1 MKKLLLLLTT
11 AALALGANAQKPLAT
26 IKSGKNVLPLNN
38 KVEKS
43 AEKVASQTPVRTLA
57 GDVISEQ
64 PEGTMVTYNR
74 AGESIYYS
82 SWFGYMTSE
91 QSGKAYVVYA
101 DDGETIYMKDPISN
115 AQQDTWVKG
124 TINADGTQITI
135 PLDQCI
141 AWYEGFDSDSDYYNY
156 GIRLAVGST
165 VIEEEVDTAGEVSYY
180 IDFVPANATEAVFS
194 IGEDSTLTMLNTE
207 GDMYAEFPNNY
218 AATGLALVYDMADD
232 CAPYYLDYDGA
243 WAGYIDWNTV
253 LTVRPPAH
261 PAVPVNPTDLTWK
274 DAGDESGNSRFG
286 FTINLQ
292 DTEGGELE
300 PEYVSYSIFT
310 DDDQIFTFD
319 VATYGAANESLTQDM
334 TEIPYGFSDWD
345 FYTSAVYFYRTNT
358 GDNPLFTNRIGIQ
371 VYYTVDGV
379 RNASDI
385 VYWEIIPVVAATPA
399 DPMNLEWT
407 DSGSEDGFSNLYFD
421 IPADASGNP
430 LDVDGNPMNPDHLTY
445 SIFTDDDVIFTF
457 DTDTYGYDLDEATT
471 EIPYGFSGYDFY
483 SHRVYFYR
491 TNAVGYDTFF
501 KTRIGMR
508 LNYHVGEDVY
518 SSNIVYWY
526 LPTAVDEINTGK
538 TIANVEYY
546 NIAGQKV
553 QQAKGLTIVRITYTD
568 GTTSTRKVV
577 K

>member
-1 MKKLLLLLTT
+1 MFSFSFCYL
-11 AALALGANAQKPLAT
+11 
-26 IKSGKNVLPLNN
+26 
-38 KVEKS
+38 
-43 AEKVASQTPVRTLA
+43 
-57 GDVISEQ
+57 
-64 PEGTMVTYNR
+64 
-74 AGESIYYS
+74 
-82 SWFGYMTSE
+82 
-91 QSGKAYVVYA
+91 
-101 DDGETIYMKDPISN
+101 SN
-115 AQQDTWVKG
+115 
-124 TINADGTQITI
+124 I
-135 PLDQCI
+135 
-141 AWYEGFDSDSDYYNY
+141 
-156 GIRLAVGST
+156 
-165 VIEEEVDTAGEVSYY
+165 
-180 IDFVPANATEAVFS
+180 
-194 IGEDSTLTMLNTE
+194 
-207 GDMYAEFPNNY
+207 
-218 AATGLALVYDMADD
+218 
-232 CAPYYLDYDGA
+232 
-243 WAGYIDWNTV
+243 
-253 LTVRPPAH
+253 
-261 PAVPVNPTDLTWK
+261 
-274 DAGDESGNSRFG
+274 
-286 FTINLQ
+286 
-292 DTEGGELE
+292 
-300 PEYVSYSIFT
+300 
-310 DDDQIFTFD
+310 
-319 VATYGAANESLTQDM
+319 
-334 TEIPYGFSDWD
+334 
-345 FYTSAVYFYRTNT
+345 
-358 GDNPLFTNRIGIQ
+358 
-371 VYYTVDGV
+371 GV

-501 KTRIGMR
+501 KARIGMR

-518 SSNIVYWY
+518 SSSIVYWY

-553 QQAKGLTIVRITYTD
+553 QQAKGLTIVRTTYTD